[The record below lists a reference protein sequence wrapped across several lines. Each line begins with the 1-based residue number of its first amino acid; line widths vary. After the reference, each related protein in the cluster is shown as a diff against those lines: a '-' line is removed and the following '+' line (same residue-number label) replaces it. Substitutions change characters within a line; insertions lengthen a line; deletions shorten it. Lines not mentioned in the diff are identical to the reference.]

1 MRRGQADCQLA
12 LCSQRL
18 IYAISSALL
27 PLLRRGLFYV
37 CLDWTY
43 HPGAPAVVGL
53 VRLYTYKAG
62 EFLLVDVPLEEARR
76 KAKELRKEGRVIT
89 HTEQV

>member
-1 MRRGQADCQLA
+1 M
-12 LCSQRL
+12 
-18 IYAISSALL
+18 
-27 PLLRRGLFYV
+27 
-37 CLDWTY
+37 
-43 HPGAPAVVGL
+43 VGL

-89 HTEQV
+89 HTERV